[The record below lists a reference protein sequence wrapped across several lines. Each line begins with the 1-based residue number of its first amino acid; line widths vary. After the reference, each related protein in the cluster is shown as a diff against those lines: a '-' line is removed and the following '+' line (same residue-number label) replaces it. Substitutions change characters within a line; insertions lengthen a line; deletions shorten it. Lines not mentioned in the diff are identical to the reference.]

1 MSRFCQSVFCLGHPL
16 CAIPLHSYSVDLV
29 VCSALGVDMYDCVF
43 PTRTAVGNPYSL
55 TRLIGKTE
63 YVLILEVWDC
73 TGTMGTAG
81 SEEEGFCD

>member
-1 MSRFCQSVFCLGHPL
+1 M
-16 CAIPLHSYSVDLV
+16 DLV